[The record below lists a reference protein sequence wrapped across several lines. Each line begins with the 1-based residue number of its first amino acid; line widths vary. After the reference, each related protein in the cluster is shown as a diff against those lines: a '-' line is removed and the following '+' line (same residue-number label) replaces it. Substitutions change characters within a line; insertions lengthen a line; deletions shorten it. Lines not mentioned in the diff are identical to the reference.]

1 MALNCGLYLSQ
12 AYLFKD
18 RLDSCYYYLD
28 RVSPLVGSTGFQAAM
43 MHNISA
49 IYAVQA
55 YTGYADA
62 LDHFRKAY
70 EISQGDT
77 LNMGVMLMNI
87 TTIYL
92 TRRDTS
98 GLHYAAAP
106 CFFRFSDCHRDCEC
120 RQGNDYPQ

>member
-28 RVSPLVGSTGFQAAM
+28 RVSPLVDSTGFQDAM

-49 IYAVQA
+49 IYAVKA
-55 YTGYADA
+55 YTG
-62 LDHFRKAY
+62 
-70 EISQGDT
+70 
-77 LNMGVMLMNI
+77 
-87 TTIYL
+87 
-92 TRRDTS
+92 
-98 GLHYAAAP
+98 YAAAP
-106 CFFRFSDCHRDCEC
+106 CFFRFSDCHRDSEC